1 MSKQSEAKQAQGYEQ
16 KPVIPVCMNCKNH
29 EEKAT
34 GIYSLVRKQCFF
46 EWSEEKEDRCGIGG
60 FAVKKM
66 GTCKLYE
73 RKD

>member
-16 KPVIPVCMNCKNH
+16 KPVIPVCMNCKHYQSKMH
-29 EEKAT
+29 ECP
-34 GIYSLVRKQCFF
+34 GIWYGPYVT
-46 EWSEEKEDRCGIGG
+46 EKELRCGIGG